1 MKRLLPYLLVD
12 FRRLVSLL
20 ELGVVLVMGEGGAK
34 QALVDLGSLPNQLL
48 HGFSLPPG
56 LFGQSLERYT
66 IILSLLPQGFW
77 RGLDQ
82 VSGEL
87 EGLLLKRE
95 GVLYSSLVGCLGG
108 LENLLKILLLPLAVH
123 HFVVTSPL

>member
-1 MKRLLPYLLVD
+1 
-12 FRRLVSLL
+12 
-20 ELGVVLVMGEGGAK
+20 MGEGGAK
-34 QALVDLGSLPNQLL
+34 QALVDLGRLSNQLL

-77 RGLDQ
+77 PGLDQ
-82 VSGEL
+82 ASGEL
-87 EGLLLKRE
+87 ESLLLKRE
-95 GVLYSSLVGCLGG
+95 GVLYGRPVGCLGG

-123 HFVVTSPL
+123 HFVVTAPL